1 MQQGEKG
8 AQGAGARGTAA
19 PVGTGSATGPRA
31 GSAAGAS
38 DRRRGGAEKLE
49 LAIQLIEKT
58 STPDDEIYACLPGFY
73 SAKCI
78 VLGAMHLHHQG
89 LDAAKKGLEHAREL
103 AKRDPAR
110 FEPHISTLLVRAAE
124 FYSAL
129 GLKEESRQALRE
141 AAQIKD
147 R

>member
-1 MQQGEKG
+1 MPERILRGMQQEAKKG
-8 AQGAGARGTAA
+8 AQGAGVRGTAE
-19 PVGTGSATGPRA
+19 P
-31 GSAAGAS
+31 AGAGAP
-38 DRRRGGAEKLE
+38 DRRRGGAEKLD
-49 LAIQLIEKT
+49 LAIQTIEKT

-89 LDAAKKGLEHAREL
+89 LEAAKKGLEHARAL

-129 GLKEESRQALRE
+129 GLRDEARRALHE

-147 R
+147 K

>member
-1 MQQGEKG
+1 MLQGVKKG
-8 AQGAGARGTAA
+8 EIQGAGARETAL
-19 PVGTGSATGPRA
+19 P
-31 GSAAGAS
+31 AGAGAP

-49 LAIQLIEKT
+49 MAIQLIERT
-58 STPDDEIYACLPGFY
+58 STPEDEIYACLPGFY

-89 LDAAKKGLEHAREL
+89 LDAAMKGLEHAREL
-103 AKRDPAR
+103 ARRDPAR

-129 GLKEESRQALRE
+129 GLRDEARRALHE

>member
-1 MQQGEKG
+1 MQGAKG
-8 AQGAGARGTAA
+8 ALGASVRGTAVPAGAGA
-19 PVGTGSATGPRA
+19 P
-31 GSAAGAS
+31 

-49 LAIQLIEKT
+49 LAIQTIEKT
-58 STPDDEIYACLPGFY
+58 SSPDDDLYACLPGFY

-78 VLGAMHLHHQG
+78 VLGAMHLHQQG
-89 LDAAKKGLEHAREL
+89 LEAAKKGLEHAREL

-110 FEPHISTLLVRAAE
+110 FEPYISTLLVRAAE

-129 GLKEESRQALRE
+129 GLKDDARRALRE

-147 R
+147 K

>member
-1 MQQGEKG
+1 VRGRILRVMRQEAKKG
-8 AQGAGARGTAA
+8 VQGAGVRGTAV
-19 PVGTGSATGPRA
+19 P
-31 GSAAGAS
+31 AGAGAP
-38 DRRRGGAEKLE
+38 DRRRGGAEKLD
-49 LAIQLIEKT
+49 LAISLIEKT

-89 LDAAKKGLEHAREL
+89 LEAAKKGLEHAREL
-103 AKRDPAR
+103 ARRDPAR

-129 GLKEESRQALRE
+129 GLKDEARRALHE

>member
-1 MQQGEKG
+1 MPEGILRGMQQEAKKG
-8 AQGAGARGTAA
+8 AQGAGVRGTA
-19 PVGTGSATGPRA
+19 GP
-31 GSAAGAS
+31 AGAGAP

-103 AKRDPAR
+103 AKRDPVR

-129 GLKEESRQALRE
+129 GLKDEARRALHE

-147 R
+147 K

>member
-1 MQQGEKG
+1 MPECILREMQQEAKG
-8 AQGAGARGTAA
+8 ARGAGVRGTAGPAGAGA
-19 PVGTGSATGPRA
+19 P
-31 GSAAGAS
+31 

-58 STPDDEIYACLPGFY
+58 SSPDDEIYACLPGFY

-78 VLGAMHLHHQG
+78 VLGAMHLHQHG
-89 LDAAKKGLEHAREL
+89 LEAAKKGLEHAREL

-129 GLKEESRQALRE
+129 GRKEEARHALHE
-141 AAQIKD
+141 AARIKD
-147 R
+147 K

>member
-1 MQQGEKG
+1 MLQGVKKG
-8 AQGAGARGTAA
+8 DVNQGAGVRGTAV
-19 PVGTGSATGPRA
+19 P
-31 GSAAGAS
+31 AGAGAP
-38 DRRRGGAEKLE
+38 DRRRGGAEKLS
-49 LAIQLIEKT
+49 LAIELIERT

-78 VLGAMHLHHQG
+78 VLGAMHLHQQG
-89 LDAAKKGLEHAREL
+89 LDAAKKGLQHAREL

-110 FEPHISTLLVRAAE
+110 FEAHISTLLVRAAE

-129 GLKEESRQALRE
+129 GLKDEARQALHE

-147 R
+147 K